1 MKHST
6 NIWRAQFQLHQT
18 PEMSTKNLLFAKNTK
33 PTTHWNSHIGTHHP
47 LTIFILQA
55 DCSYSHL
62 MLISPII
69 NNTTDQPNESINPC
83 RFCILYFSHFSSPI
97 ILYIPV
103 IQTHTHSHTNDN
115 HHNTKAT
122 HHKIDVTKELHQKLN
137 MITLPHPMSLLF
149 HKHINWPSWKF
160 WCITAVSDCTK
171 GTRNYQE

>member
-62 MLISPII
+62 MLISPMI

-83 RFCILYFSHFSSPI
+83 RFCIFQPFQLTNHPIYTSNTNPHSLSYKWQPSQYQSHTPQNRRNQRIASKAQHDHPTTSHVPI
-97 ILYIPV
+97 IS
-103 IQTHTHSHTNDN
+103 QTYQLTIMKILMHHSSLR
-115 HHNTKAT
+115 
-122 HHKIDVTKELHQKLN
+122 LH
-137 MITLPHPMSLLF
+137 
-149 HKHINWPSWKF
+149 
-160 WCITAVSDCTK
+160 
-171 GTRNYQE
+171 

>member
-83 RFCILYFSHFSSPI
+83 RFCIFQPFQLTNHPIYTRNTNPHSLSYKWQPSQYQSHTPQNRRNQRIASKAQHDHPTTSHVPI
-97 ILYIPV
+97 IS
-103 IQTHTHSHTNDN
+103 QTYQLTIMKILMHHSSLR
-115 HHNTKAT
+115 
-122 HHKIDVTKELHQKLN
+122 LH
-137 MITLPHPMSLLF
+137 
-149 HKHINWPSWKF
+149 
-160 WCITAVSDCTK
+160 
-171 GTRNYQE
+171 

>member
-18 PEMSTKNLLFAKNTK
+18 PEMSTKNLVFTKSTK

-47 LTIFILQA
+47 LNIFILQA

-83 RFCILYFSHFSSPI
+83 RFCIFQPFQLTNHPIYTSNTNPHSLVIQMTTITIPNHTPQNRRNQRIASKAQPDHPITSHVPI
-97 ILYIPV
+97 IS
-103 IQTHTHSHTNDN
+103 QTYQLTIMKLLMHHSSLR
-115 HHNTKAT
+115 
-122 HHKIDVTKELHQKLN
+122 LH
-137 MITLPHPMSLLF
+137 
-149 HKHINWPSWKF
+149 
-160 WCITAVSDCTK
+160 
-171 GTRNYQE
+171 

>member
-6 NIWRAQFQLHQT
+6 NIWRAQLQLHQT

-83 RFCILYFSHFSSPI
+83 RFCIFQPFQLTNHPI
-97 ILYIPV
+97 YTSNTNPHSLSYKWQPS
-103 IQTHTHSHTNDN
+103 QYQSHTPQNRRN
-115 HHNTKAT
+115 
-122 HHKIDVTKELHQKLN
+122 KELHQKLN

>member
-18 PEMSTKNLLFAKNTK
+18 PEMSTKNLLFAKKTK

-103 IQTHTHSHTNDN
+103 IQTHTHSSYKWQPSQYQSHTPQKRRNQRIAS
-115 HHNTKAT
+115 KAQHDHPT
-122 HHKIDVTKELHQKLN
+122 TSHVPIISQTYQLTIMKILMHRSSLRLH
-137 MITLPHPMSLLF
+137 
-149 HKHINWPSWKF
+149 
-160 WCITAVSDCTK
+160 
-171 GTRNYQE
+171 

>member
-83 RFCILYFSHFSSPI
+83 RFCIFQPFQLTNHPI
-97 ILYIPV
+97 YTSNTNP
-103 IQTHTHSHTNDN
+103 HSLSTNDN

-122 HHKIDVTKELHQKLN
+122 HRKIDVTKELHQKLN